1 MTNKL
6 ESFFGLKA
14 NNTTVRTEVLA
25 GITTF
30 VTMAYIIFVNPS
42 ILSATAG
49 QELFGSLT
57 VATCIA
63 AAIGTLMMALYA
75 KIPFAQAPG
84 MGLNAFFAFSIVPL
98 VGYGGALSA
107 VFVSGIIFI
116 LITVLGFREII
127 VKAIPQNIKLAISVG
142 IGLFI
147 ALIGA
152 KNAGLVVD
160 NPATFVALVD
170 FSKFSSVD
178 EAGKLTAEAM
188 SARGAAIAI
197 FGLLATGILYKF
209 KVKGSILIGILLS
222 TLLAFPLKMTSL
234 PHDLASWNISLSPTL
249 FKFDFAALFS
259 SGNSASIWGTIFT
272 AIAIIISFTLVDMFD
287 TIGTLVGTAEGA
299 GMLDKN
305 GNVPNMKKAMMA
317 DAIATSVGSCVGS
330 STVTTYVESS
340 AGIAAGGRTG
350 LTSLVTGI
358 LFLVAIIFAPIAG
371 IVPAAATAPALII
384 VGVFM
389 MSQVSKINFSD
400 ITEALP
406 AFSVI
411 ILMPFTYSI
420 ATGIAAGLIFHPILK
435 TATGKA
441 KEVHP
446 LAWILAILFILK
458 FTVLPK

>member
-1 MTNKL
+1 MNEMLNK
-6 ESFFGLKA
+6 FFSLKA
-14 NNTTVRTEVLA
+14 NNTNIRTEVLA

-42 ILSATAG
+42 IISITAG
-49 QELFGSLT
+49 PELYGSLT

-75 KIPFAQAPG
+75 KLPFAQAPG
-84 MGLNAFFAFSIVPL
+84 MGLNAFFAFSIIPL

-107 VFVSGIIFI
+107 VFISGIIFI
-116 LITVLGFREII
+116 LITVLGFREVI

-147 ALIGA
+147 ALIGC
-152 KNAGLVVD
+152 KNAGLIVD
-160 NPATFVALVD
+160 NPATLVALVD
-170 FSKFSSVD
+170 FSKFNAMD
-178 EAGKLTAEAM
+178 AGKLSAEAM

-197 FGLLATGILYKF
+197 FGLLVTGILYKF
-209 KVKGSILIGILLS
+209 KVRGSILIGILIS
-222 TLLAFPLKMTSL
+222 TVLAFPLQMTSL
-234 PHDLASWNISLSPTL
+234 PHDLAAWNISLSPTL
-249 FKFDFAALFS
+249 FKFDFAALTTVNGS
-259 SGNSASIWGTIFT
+259 TSIWGSIFT
-272 AIAIIISFTLVDMFD
+272 AIAIVISFTLVDMFD

-317 DAIATSVGSCVGS
+317 DAVATSVGSCVGS

-358 LFLVAIIFAPIAG
+358 LFLLAIILAPIAG

-406 AFSVI
+406 AFAVI

-435 TATGKA
+435 AATGKV